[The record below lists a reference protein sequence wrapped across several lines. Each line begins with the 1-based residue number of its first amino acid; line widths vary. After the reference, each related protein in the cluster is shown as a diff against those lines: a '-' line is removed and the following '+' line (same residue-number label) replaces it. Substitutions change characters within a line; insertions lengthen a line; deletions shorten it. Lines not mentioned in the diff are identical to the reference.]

1 MSQQLITHT
10 IDDALAR
17 EPDRVWASYAISSD
31 IQKDGLRDVTIAQL
45 AKAVDRLAWH
55 IDSTIGKSTTF
66 ETLGYIGLPDVR
78 HMMLLLAAVKTGYK
92 VLFFSHF
99 NSVPFSLSLCEK
111 TDCSTLFYSEGVDAI
126 VNPLLQ
132 AKPMKQVLVPK
143 LDDLL
148 VDNDSEPLKPYPYNR
163 SFTQGI
169 DDPVTVFHTSGTTGF
184 PKPVVHTQRSFY
196 VYSKWN
202 LVPDIDGRPS
212 ADRLLRQTR
221 RTLLTIPM
229 YHSGG
234 ILYPFMEAFYR
245 NKSLVLFPPLLGRI
259 PSTTFEQMFQY
270 ADFDCLIGVPVYM
283 EMIAKSPQMLQ
294 SLADKVAVIIFI
306 GGALSS
312 QIGSELSS
320 RARVLSQYGTSESGP
335 VFNHV
340 TDPQDWDWLCINEE
354 RGGLRWDPYKVQ
366 GLDNVYELSFIR
378 TPQTEKIHH
387 AWWHTDCRDVFHTND
402 LFIKHPTKKHHWKFY
417 ARKDDMIVTK
427 FAWNVNPAFVEHIIG
442 QHPAIKHVVVGGMG
456 RMHICALFELV
467 DPDAAPADEVLQNI
481 IRPLVQKSNAIAD
494 QGGQLAMERVLLS
507 HKDKPF
513 LLAGKVNVQRAA
525 TLKLYEKEIE
535 DMYARLGED

>member
-1 MSQQLITHT
+1 MSQQLITHV
-10 IDDALAR
+10 IDDAMAR

-31 IQKDGLRDVTIAQL
+31 IQEDGFRDVTIAQL
-45 AKAVDRLAWH
+45 AKAVNRLAWR
-55 IDSTIGKSTTF
+55 IESAIGKSTTF

-78 HMMLLLAAVKTGYK
+78 HTILLLAAVKTGYK

-111 TDCSTLFYSEGVDAI
+111 MDCSTLFYSEGVDAI

-143 LDDLL
+143 LDNLL
-148 VDNDSEPLKPYPYNR
+148 DDNDSEPLKPYPYDR
-163 SFTQGI
+163 SFAQGI
-169 DDPVTVFHTSGTTGF
+169 DDPVAVFHTSGTTGF

-212 ADRLLRQTR
+212 AERLLRQTR
-221 RTLLTIPM
+221 RTLLTTPM
-229 YHSGG
+229 YHASG
-234 ILYPFMEAFYR
+234 ILYSFIEAFYR
-245 NKSLVLFPPLLGRI
+245 NKSLVLFPNLLGRI
-259 PSTTFEQMFQY
+259 PSTTFEQISKY

-283 EMIAKSPQMLQ
+283 EMIAKSPTMLQ
-294 SLADKVAVIIFI
+294 TVADKVTVIAFM
-306 GGALSS
+306 GGALSL

-320 RARVLSQYGTSESGP
+320 RARILSHYGTTESGP

-354 RGGLRWDPYKVQ
+354 RGGLR
-366 GLDNVYELSFIR
+366 

-387 AWWHTDCRDVFHTND
+387 AWWHTGCRDVFHTND

-427 FAWNVNPAFVEHIIG
+427 FAWNVNPAFVEHIVG
-442 QHPAIKHVVVGGMG
+442 QHPAIKHVVVGGTG
-456 RMHICALFELV
+456 RMHICALIELV
-467 DPDAAPADEVLQNI
+467 DPDAAPADEVLQSI
-481 IRPLVQKSNAIAD
+481 IQPLVQKSNAIMD
-494 QGGQLAMERVLLS
+494 QAGQLAMERVLLS
-507 HKDKPF
+507 DKDKPF
-513 LLAGKVNVQRAA
+513 VLAGKANVQRAA
-525 TLKLYEKEIE
+525 TLRLYEKEIK
-535 DMYARLGED
+535 DMYAGLGED